1 MLKPSRRLI
10 LPAILT
16 GIAVLMATE
25 PAHAQAP
32 IPEPATLTLFGAG
45 AAAIGVLA
53 WWRKRK

>member
-1 MLKPSRRLI
+1 MLKPSSLA
-10 LPAILT
+10 LPGILT
-16 GIAVLMATE
+16 GIAVFMVAG
-25 PAHAQAP
+25 PAHARPTA